1 MNTSVNQIWLSF
13 FLSLSRQIDS
23 QVTYSGS
30 HSFQVAQLT
39 RETARRLSLN
49 DIEVTTIYWA
59 SLFHDIGKVG
69 VPSEILSKK
78 GSLDEKEWQFIRLHP
93 IVGANIIRFC
103 NSLSSIY
110 PVILYH
116 QEKFDGSGYPYGLKG
131 ESIPLSS
138 RILAIV
144 DAYDAMTNQRV
155 YRQPLTKKQA
165 IDELWKHRNTQFD
178 PRVVEQFVKVL
189 NEQTHSTGTFS

>member
-13 FLSLSRQIDS
+13 FLNLSRQIDS

-30 HSFQVAQLT
+30 HSYQVAQLA
-39 RETARRLSLN
+39 RETARSLSLN

-78 GSLDEKEWQFIRLHP
+78 GSLVEEEWQFIRLHP

-103 NSLSSIY
+103 SSISSIY
-110 PVILYH
+110 PIILYH

-165 IDELWKHRNTQFD
+165 VDELWKHCNTQFD
-178 PRVVEQFVKVL
+178 PRIVEQFVKVL
-189 NEQTHSTGTFS
+189 NEQTHSTGTLT